1 MMNAAYKQGVL
12 RVVPVTLLVAS
23 FLTVEVHAQRSV
35 ATFQGHAAGLGVLR
49 FQWIA
54 QSFQRIL
61 FPEGRCK
68 RGILYPAGVC
78 KSGRS

>member
-35 ATFQGHAAGLGVLR
+35 ATFQGHAAGLGASTGLLSSSIFFARLRPVLVKTAR
-49 FQWIA
+49 Q
-54 QSFQRIL
+54 
-61 FPEGRCK
+61 
-68 RGILYPAGVC
+68 
-78 KSGRS
+78 